1 MRSHT
6 PYPAHVDL
14 DFLEIIRN
22 FWETGVLD
30 DYSEDHFLIR
40 AINNDVSYFR
50 HFFLR
55 KHITDIDPSTFPWHF
70 IVNLDGKI
78 KNFMNCFGSVKIEN
92 FFKNQFAA
100 GKSNYDENQFFE
112 ALSEFHV
119 LSFFANF
126 GPAVLKE
133 AIYEPRLGESDKNP
147 EARFI
152 YANDTVLDIEIKT
165 PNFPERNLLENIVIP
180 ACLLNNDGRK
190 SLSDFCKINGISC
203 HLPRI
208 LKIKDFMN
216 YAGDKFAEISSEN
229 HINLLVINWTS
240 TDLLETGLFEPT
252 TLLCNP
258 ANGLFR
264 NKDVALNLGISEAA
278 LRKISAIFFYMLP
291 EGCLFFNDF
300 RYIFATRQY
309 KIIVNPFAS
318 NVDANKIHELTRLA
332 VHFPEELAD
341 KRIAFFSLDDKDW
354 DHELREMTRIIV
366 ENAL

>member
-1 MRSHT
+1 MRSNT
-6 PYPAHVDL
+6 PYPTHFDL
-14 DFLEIIRN
+14 DFLETIRG
-22 FWETGVLD
+22 FWEKGIFD
-30 DYSEDHFLIR
+30 DYAENHFLIR
-40 AINNDVSYFR
+40 AIHNDVSYFKDL
-50 HFFLR
+50 FL
-55 KHITDIDPSTFPWHF
+55 KWHITDIDPNAFPWHF
-70 IVNLDGKI
+70 IVNIDGKI
-78 KNFMNCFGSVKIEN
+78 RNFTNRFGSDEIEN

-100 GKSNYDENQFFE
+100 GKGKYNENQFFE

-126 GPAVLKE
+126 GPAMLRE
-133 AIYEPRLGESDKNP
+133 AIYEPRLADTDKNP

-152 YANDTVLDIEIKT
+152 YADDTVLDIEIKT
-165 PNFPERNLLENIVIP
+165 PNFPERNYLENIVVP
-180 ACLLNNDGRK
+180 ACLLNENGRA
-190 SLSDFCKINGISC
+190 SLLDFCKANGINC

-216 YAGDKFAEISSEN
+216 YAGNKFAEISSGN
-229 HINLLVINWTS
+229 HINLLVINWSS

-258 ANGLFR
+258 ANGLLR
-264 NKDVALNLGISEAA
+264 NKEIALKLGINEEA
-278 LRKISAIFFYMLP
+278 LRKISAIFLYMLP

-309 KIIVNPFAS
+309 RIIVNPFAS
-318 NVDANKIHELTRLA
+318 NVDANKIHELTHLA

-341 KRIAFFSLDDKDW
+341 QRVAFFSLEDKDW
-354 DHELREMTRIIV
+354 EHELREMTKIIV

>member
-1 MRSHT
+1 MRSQT
-6 PYPAHVDL
+6 PYPTHIDL
-14 DFLEIIRN
+14 DFLETIRV

-30 DYSEDHFLIR
+30 DYSESHFLIR
-40 AINNDVSYFR
+40 AIHNDVSYFKDL
-50 HFFLR
+50 FLR
-55 KHITDIDPSTFPWHF
+55 RHIKDIDPSTFPWHF

-78 KNFMNCFGSVKIEN
+78 KNFMERFGNNKIED

-100 GKSNYDENQFFE
+100 GKNNYNENQFFE

-133 AIYEPRLGESDKNP
+133 AVYEPRLGETDKNP
-147 EARFI
+147 EARFV
-152 YANDTVLDIEIKT
+152 YTNDTVLDIEIKT
-165 PNFPERNLLENIVIP
+165 PNFPDRNYLENIVVP
-180 ACLLNNDGRK
+180 ACLLNDEGRK
-190 SLSDFCKINGISC
+190 SLPAFCKKNGINC

-208 LKIKDFMN
+208 LKIKDYMN
-216 YAGDKFAEISSEN
+216 YAGDKFTEITSED
-229 HINLLVINWTS
+229 HINLLIINWSS

-264 NKDVALNLGISEAA
+264 NKELALILGISEAA
-278 LRKISAIFFYMLP
+278 LRKISAIMVYMLP

-318 NVDANKIHELTRLA
+318 HIDANKIHELTRLA

-341 KRIAFFSLDDKDW
+341 KRVAFFSLDDRDW
-354 DHELREMTRIIV
+354 DHELWEITHIIT